1 MAPAGVFA
9 GDFPEAIRFFVSLH
23 HQLYP
28 IIPPQGI
35 YFESLVENAFR
46 RIKKPFTVIEAGGRN
61 QPRHD
66 LQVEAHKLSIKTE
79 TGYGTSSDSITITK
93 LCTTEREP
101 WTAATLVERVTEH
114 LDRYDLIIMLRAIWG
129 RPLIHYQLLE
139 IPVSLLEKIVTA
151 DFGEVGRRAGR
162 RSLGADVKEG
172 NEKLFHVHFDA
183 SDRKCSIRDLHVKH
197 CTMLL
202 EWDFDT
208 RSQ

>member
-28 IIPPQGI
+28 IVPPQGI

-66 LQVEAHKLSIKTE
+66 LQVETHKLSIKTE
-79 TGYGTSSDSITITK
+79 TGYGTSPDSITITK

-114 LDRYDLIIMLRAIWG
+114 LDRYDLIIMLRAIW
-129 RPLIHYQLLE
+129 RKPLIHYQLLE
-139 IPVSLLEKIVTA
+139 IPVSVLEKIITA
-151 DFGEVGRRAGR
+151 DFREVGRRTGR

-172 NEKLFHVHFDA
+172 DEKLFHVHFDA

>member
-1 MAPAGVFA
+1 MAPDGVFA
-9 GDFPEAIRFFVSLH
+9 GDFPEAIRLFVSLH

-28 IIPPQGI
+28 VIPPRDI

-46 RIKKPFTVIEAGGRN
+46 RIKKPFTPIESGGRN

-66 LQVEAHKLSIKTE
+66 LEVEGHKLSIKTE
-79 TGYGTSSDSITITK
+79 TGYGTKPATITITK

-101 WTAATLVERVTEH
+101 WTATTLVERVMEH
-114 LDRYDLIIMLRAIWG
+114 LDRYDLIVMLRAIWK

-139 IPVSLLEKIVTA
+139 IPVSLLKKITA
-151 DFGEVGRRAGR
+151 AEFHEVGRRRGR
-162 RSLGADVKEG
+162 QSLGADVKEG
-172 NEKLFHVHFDA
+172 GEKLFHVHFDA
-183 SDRKCSIRDLHVKH
+183 SDGKCSIRGLQVKH
-197 CTMLL
+197 CAMLL